1 MTLAFIEIPE
11 APHFPIRA
19 LPYGIFRPR
28 SGGAPRVGVALGDF
42 VVDLSVLEE
51 AGLFEDRDI
60 RVEKPFSRAL
70 LIHFMSLGRYVWR
83 AALAT
88 VQYLLV
94 ADTPA
99 LRDDV
104 KLRFQ
109 FLSRI

>member
-1 MTLAFIEIPE
+1 MTRSFIEIPE
-11 APHFPIRA
+11 ASHFPIQN

-28 SGGAPRVGVALGDF
+28 FGGAPRVGVALGDF

-60 RVEKPFSRAL
+60 RVEKPFSRASL
-70 LIHFMSLGRYVWR
+70 NHFMSLGPDVWR
-83 AALAT
+83 AARAT
-88 VQYLLV
+88 LQYLLV